1 LIKINKGY
9 RPTSWVD
16 PRVEVRLSPTHGKG
30 MFAITPI
37 KSGEIVL
44 IWGGTLMTEEDIHA
58 GKAKKGSIAAIDE
71 GHYLVSLKDGE
82 DDPADF
88 MNHSC
93 DSNIWMEDEVT
104 LVARRNIEAGEEL
117 TADYAMWEANEEWV
131 GPWECR
137 CGSTLCRKTY
147 TAKDWRRKELQERYR
162 NHFSPFINER
172 IRKLN
177 RESNRSR
184 GRTAL

>member
-1 LIKINKGY
+1 MKLSKEY
-9 RPTSWVD
+9 RYSSWID
-16 PRVEVRLSPTHGKG
+16 PRVEVQHSPTHGKG
-30 MFAITPI
+30 MFAVAPI
-37 KSGEIVL
+37 ESGEIVI

-58 GKAKKGSIAAIDE
+58 GKAKQGSIVAIDE
-71 GHYLVSLKDGE
+71 GLYLADQTDGE
-82 DDPADF
+82 GDPADF

-93 DSNIWMEDEVT
+93 DPNIWMEDDVT
-104 LVARRNIEAGEEL
+104 LVARRNIKTGEEL

-137 CGSTLCRKTY
+137 CGSTLCRKAY
-147 TAKDWRRKELQERYR
+147 TGKDWRRKELQERYR

-177 RESNRSR
+177 KAHNRSS
-184 GRTAL
+184 GKTA